1 MVAVAASAVAAPAA
15 TGNVEFIRA
24 RSDKREYRRLVLPNA
39 LECLLI
45 RDAETDKVR
54 PFPSRPRSLVS
65 APASRKQRM
74 LAAG

>member
-1 MVAVAASAVAAPAA
+1 MAVAASAAAG
-15 TGNVEFIRA
+15 GNVEFIRA

-45 RDAETDKVR
+45 RDADTDKVR
-54 PFPSRPRSLVS
+54 PPAFPVS
-65 APASRKQRM
+65 APASREQRM

>member
-1 MVAVAASAVAAPAA
+1 
-15 TGNVEFIRA
+15 
-24 RSDKREYRRLVLPNA
+24 VLPNA